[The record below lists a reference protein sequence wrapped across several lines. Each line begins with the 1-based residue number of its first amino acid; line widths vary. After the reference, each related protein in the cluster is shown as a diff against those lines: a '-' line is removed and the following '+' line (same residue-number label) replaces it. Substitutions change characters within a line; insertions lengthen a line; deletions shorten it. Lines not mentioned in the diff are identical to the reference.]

1 MQENEMST
9 NYPRKPVRSDAF
21 WFGLGCDISGLM
33 IASSRHESIIGSLEH
48 VLITEERWH
57 STTEG
62 CIISSKDELDSYII
76 DHYGCGEEET
86 SVEEVVA
93 QGESLRD
100 RYDNYVEH
108 IKEGYRILFKCI
120 DNIDEE
126 TAEILNS
133 LAEGNNDFV
142 ILEKN

>member
-1 MQENEMST
+1 MRIRVDFVTNSSST
-9 NYPRKPVRSDAF
+9 SYVVAFKSQPSVDRTTIEKYPFLANYY
-21 WFGLGCDISGLM
+21 GL
-33 IASSRHESIIGSLEH
+33 LEH

-76 DHYGCGEEET
+76 DHYGCGEEKT
-86 SVEEVVA
+86 TVEEVVA
-93 QGESLRD
+93 QWESLRD